1 MPVLW
6 KINASITVTKCF
18 FIFISET
25 EVNKDVSSIEGAT
38 GAQTKWF
45 VTPTGL
51 ESLWVRIYKSGPH
64 VQKVV

>member
-1 MPVLW
+1 ME
-6 KINASITVTKCF
+6 NKCIKNSNKMVF